1 MSSKNDVKLI
11 YFSGPPRGIFLEKPM
26 GKARFC
32 VPEGIGLNIQD
43 GTLFGTP
50 NQEGILKMSSWK
62 RVPKWCRPEILI
74 REAPRTIL
82 LRFPKVFVSFAPEI
96 GFGAKIQ
103 AGPHLGSTGP
113 FWFQVFR
120 TKRSLLG
127 YIYNLVYIS
136 RI

>member
-11 YFSGPPRGIFLEKPM
+11 YFSGTPRGIFLEKPM

-43 GTLFGTP
+43 GTRFGTL

-62 RVPKWCRPEILI
+62 RLPKWCRPEILI
-74 REAPRTIL
+74 REAPRTIF

-96 GFGAKIQ
+96 GFGAKIRL
-103 AGPHLGSTGP
+103 GRHLGSGRP
-113 FWFQVFR
+113 WFQDLRAQF
-120 TKRSLLG
+120 
-127 YIYNLVYIS
+127 
-136 RI
+136 

>member
-11 YFSGPPRGIFLEKPM
+11 YFSGTPRGIFLEKPM

-43 GTLFGTP
+43 GTRFGTL

-74 REAPRTIL
+74 REAPRRIF
-82 LRFPKVFVSFAPEI
+82 LRFPLVFASFAPEI
-96 GFGAKIQ
+96 EFEAKNPARAVRATLAKSGTLA
-103 AGPHLGSTGP
+103 AGGL
-113 FWFQVFR
+113 
-120 TKRSLLG
+120 RSG
-127 YIYNLVYIS
+127 V
-136 RI
+136 

>member
-11 YFSGPPRGIFLEKPM
+11 YFSGPPRGNFLEKPM

-43 GTLFGTP
+43 GTCFGTL

-74 REAPRTIL
+74 WEAPRTIF
-82 LRFPKVFVSFAPEI
+82 LRFPLVFVSFAPEI
-96 GFGAKIQ
+96 GFGAKNPDR
-103 AGPHLGSTGP
+103 A
-113 FWFQVFR
+113 VR
-120 TKRSLLG
+120 TFFKLTRSRNKVVG
-127 YIYNLVYIS
+127 
-136 RI
+136 